1 MVVPLWLWSAAAV
14 AAPVVEPTPAAATDE
29 DPAKSRPILVDPS
42 GLDEL
47 AFADELALRLPDR
60 QLVDVDAPRPKGELI
75 YTAVRRE
82 GERLQLTIVLP
93 GGDAYDQA
101 VDDVPGQSAR
111 VAAGGL
117 VTLLDAIEAG
127 RLAPSRTQVE
137 IPEPAAPEPEPEP
150 EPPPPEPEPEPPPPE
165 PEPLPPEPE
174 PAPPEPP
181 RWQLGPRLAPGLV
194 LGVAPRTDAP
204 VLAAAGGAI
213 GLSARH
219 VRGGL
224 IDAGL
229 RITGR
234 TSDGTAV
241 VRARVAVGGGW
252 AFRWQSFELPLV
264 GAATI
269 EPWWP
274 RHGGD
279 ATGLRTG
286 SAAVDRQPL
295 LGALVA
301 ASPGFLLRGQRPN
314 APMIR
319 LGARIEGAGSFVP
332 DGGARTVEIGI
343 DGADGRDATLR
354 LGGLEL
360 SLALDVAIWFAVPRP

>member
-1 MVVPLWLWSAAAV
+1 MLLPLWLWSSAAA
-14 AAPVVEPTPAAATDE
+14 AAPTADPPAATETDQ
-29 DPAKSRPILVDPS
+29 DPATPRPILVDPS
-42 GLDEL
+42 GLEK
-47 AFADELALRLPDR
+47 AEFAEELALRLPDR
-60 QLVDVDAPRPKGELI
+60 QLLDVDAPRPKGELI

-137 IPEPAAPEPEPEP
+137 IPEPAAAEPEPEPEP
-150 EPPPPEPEPEPPPPE
+150 EPLPEPEPQPEPEPEPRPDPPPR
-165 PEPLPPEPE
+165 PPL
-174 PAPPEPP
+174 
-181 RWQLGPRLAPGLV
+181 WQLGPRLAPGLV

-204 VLAAAGGAI
+204 VLAAAGGAV
-213 GLSARH
+213 GFSVRH
-219 VRGGL
+219 QRGAL
-224 IDAGL
+224 LDAGL

-234 TSDGTAV
+234 TSHDTAV
-241 VRARVAVGGGW
+241 VRARIAVGGGW
-252 AFRWQSFELPLV
+252 AFRWESFELPLV
-264 GAATI
+264 AAATI

-274 RHGGD
+274 RHGGGT
-279 ATGLRTG
+279 TGLLTG
-286 SAAVDRQPL
+286 MAAVDRRPM
-295 LGALVA
+295 LGALIA
-301 ASPGFLLRGQRPN
+301 ASPGFLVRGQRPN

-343 DGADGRDATLR
+343 DSADGRDATLR
-354 LGGLEL
+354 LGGLEM
-360 SLALDVAIWFAVPRP
+360 SLALDVAIWFALPRP